1 MPARWDAADRARRRK
16 LPHNYQRVSEPSGH
30 GRRRVQAG
38 PDLVRPST
46 LLLHEPEF
54 APNPTGHPCRFPV
67 DLPAF
72 FIKLLTLPGQV
83 VLDPFGGTGTT
94 AVAAEALGRR
104 WLLTEA
110 EASYAAALPGR
121 LAAGR

>member
-1 MPARWDAADRARRRK
+1 
-16 LPHNYQRVSEPSGH
+16 
-30 GRRRVQAG
+30 VQAG

-72 FIKLLTLPGQV
+72 FIKLLTRPGQL

-104 WLLTEA
+104 WLLTE
-110 EASYAAALPGR
+110 SDPGYAGALVARLQPGPETGTGTPR
-121 LAAGR
+121 NR

>member
-1 MPARWDAADRARRRK
+1 
-16 LPHNYQRVSEPSGH
+16 
-30 GRRRVQAG
+30 VQAG

-94 AVAAEALGRR
+94 AVAAEGLGRR
-104 WLLTEA
+104 WVLTEA
-110 EASYAAALPGR
+110 DAGYAAALPARLQVGLQLGLETGR
-121 LAAGR
+121 

>member
-1 MPARWDAADRARRRK
+1 VDRARRRK
-16 LPHNYQRVSEPSGH
+16 LPHNYERVSEPSGH

-54 APNPTGHPCRFPV
+54 GPNPTAHPCRFPV